1 MVFLRVCRKIAP
13 SIIYPPFWIFL
24 YKMWIFYTIK
34 IWACLSYCVHL
45 DDLFPISHR
54 AADFLYPFFSPSL
67 VFTPSPVVT
76 TIVFSFCAFL
86 LFVCFPCFL
95 FILLLPCPSYCIFLE
110 CILYFYFLNFLS
122 LGNLNLPFFS
132 PLNNFYWTLV
142 DLQCCVSFYYA
153 AKWIIYT
160 HVHSF

>member
-1 MVFLRVCRKIAP
+1 MGPLPLYTKYGSWAIYVRVCVCAHVR
-13 SIIYPPFWIFL
+13 
-24 YKMWIFYTIK
+24 
-34 IWACLSYCVHL
+34 ACLSMG
-45 DDLFPISHR
+45 ISLCLSASVPR
-54 AADFLYPFFSPSL
+54 TLGCPQFYPFFSPSL

-153 AKWIIYT
+153 AK
-160 HVHSF
+160 